1 MIHRTRM
8 LGMIA
13 VSSMALLLPLP
24 VLAEGLTARAEL
36 PQVLAR
42 AKEWQPD
49 AALVHLS
56 STKVQ
61 AHGSASEWKYSF
73 YSPATKKRCVVTA
86 RPGSVTVKEVTLGND
101 TEPLGEFVDSDK
113 AAEVAAKNGLK
124 GHEPSMSV
132 LRPSGAKA
140 SGTRW
145 LVTGGFEAGDTT
157 VTLEAATGAFIVRSV
172 IGG

>member
-1 MIHRTRM
+1 MIHRAR
-8 LGMIA
+8 
-13 VSSMALLLPLP
+13 VLLLIAGSGMAILGPLP
-24 VLAEGLTARAEL
+24 ALAEGLTARAAL
-36 PQVLAR
+36 PQVLAK

-56 STKVQ
+56 TTKVQ

-86 RPGSVTVKEVTLGND
+86 RPGSVTVKEVTLGSD
-101 TEPLGEFVDSDK
+101 TEPLGDFVDSDK
-113 AAEVAAKNGLK
+113 AAEVAARNGLK
-124 GHEPSMSV
+124 GKEPSMSV
-132 LRPSGAKA
+132 LRPGGAPA

-157 VTLEAATGAFIVRSV
+157 VTLDARTGAFQVRSV
-172 IGG
+172 IDN

>member
-1 MIHRTRM
+1 MIHRARV

-13 VSSMALLLPLP
+13 ASGMALLGPLP
-24 VLAEGLTARAEL
+24 ALAEGLTARAAL

-42 AKEWQPD
+42 AKEWQAD

-56 STKVQ
+56 TTKVQ
-61 AHGSASEWKYSF
+61 AHGKASEWLYSF
-73 YSPATKKRCVVTA
+73 YSPATKKRCVVAA
-86 RPGSVTVKEVTLGND
+86 RPGSVTVKEVTLGSD

-124 GHEPSMSV
+124 GNEPSMSV
-132 LRPSGAKA
+132 LRPRGAPA

-145 LVTGGFEAGDTT
+145 LVTGGFEVGDTT
-157 VTLEAATGAFIVRSV
+157 ITLDAKTGAFQVRSV
-172 IGG
+172 IDN